1 MAAQF
6 KILVNFLIDKRL
18 KGKSRIY
25 KTKERERLGLRLA
38 MPKPETVVAKPS
50 ANVTL
55 GRLLDCS
62 RSKSKPEVPVIWSV
76 ASESMTQGS

>member
-6 KILVNFLIDKRL
+6 KILISLLIDKRL
-18 KGKSRIY
+18 KEKSGIY

-50 ANVTL
+50 TNVTL
-55 GRLLDCS
+55 GRLLDYS
-62 RSKSKPEVPVIWSV
+62 RSESKPKVIS
-76 ASESMTQGS
+76 ST

>member
-6 KILVNFLIDKRL
+6 KILVSLLIDKRL
-18 KGKSRIY
+18 KGIY
-25 KTKERERLGLRLA
+25 KTEKRERLGLRLA
-38 MPKPETVVAKPS
+38 VPKPETVVAEPS

-62 RSKSKPEVPVIWSV
+62 RSESKPELHII
-76 ASESMTQGS
+76 

>member
-1 MAAQF
+1 MAVEF
-6 KILVNFLIDKRL
+6 KILVSLLIDKRL

-25 KTKERERLGLRLA
+25 KTEERERLGLRLEV
-38 MPKPETVVAKPS
+38 PKLEIVVVEPS

-62 RSKSKPEVPVIWSV
+62 RSESKPEVLVI
-76 ASESMTQGS
+76 

>member
-6 KILVNFLIDKRL
+6 KILVSLLIDKRL
-18 KGKSRIY
+18 KGKSGIH
-25 KTKERERLGLRLA
+25 KTEERERLRLRLA
-38 MPKPETVVAKPS
+38 VPKPETVVAEPF

-62 RSKSKPEVPVIWSV
+62 RSESKLEVPVI
-76 ASESMTQGS
+76 

>member
-6 KILVNFLIDKRL
+6 KILVSLLIDKRL
-18 KGKSRIY
+18 KGKSGTY
-25 KTKERERLGLRLA
+25 KTEERERLGLRLA
-38 MPKPETVVAKPS
+38 VPKPENVVAEPF

-62 RSKSKPEVPVIWSV
+62 RSKSKLEVPVI
-76 ASESMTQGS
+76 

>member
-6 KILVNFLIDKRL
+6 KILVSLLIDKRL
-18 KGKSRIY
+18 KAKLGIY
-25 KTKERERLGLRLA
+25 KSEERERLGLRLVV
-38 MPKPETVVAKPS
+38 PKPETVVAQPF

-62 RSKSKPEVPVIWSV
+62 RSESKLEVPVI
-76 ASESMTQGS
+76 

>member
-1 MAAQF
+1 MAVEF
-6 KILVNFLIDKRL
+6 KILVSLLIDKRL

-25 KTKERERLGLRLA
+25 KTEERERLGLRLEV
-38 MPKPETVVAKPS
+38 PKLEIVVVEPS

-62 RSKSKPEVPVIWSV
+62 RSESEPEVLVI
-76 ASESMTQGS
+76 

>member
-6 KILVNFLIDKRL
+6 KILVSLLIEKRL

-25 KTKERERLGLRLA
+25 KTEERERLGPRLVV
-38 MPKPETVVAKPS
+38 PKPENVMAEPS

-62 RSKSKPEVPVIWSV
+62 RSKSKPEVPVI
-76 ASESMTQGS
+76 